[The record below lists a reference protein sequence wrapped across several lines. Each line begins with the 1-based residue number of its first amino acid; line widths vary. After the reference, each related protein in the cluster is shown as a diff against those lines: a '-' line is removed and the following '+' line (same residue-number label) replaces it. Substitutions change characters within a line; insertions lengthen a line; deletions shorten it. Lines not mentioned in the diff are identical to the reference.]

1 MSATVATRPL
11 WLGAPSPGGL
21 ALPAAKPT
29 RTQFYAPRGVW
40 FDDETLVVADSGNH
54 RLLLWRGLPES
65 AGTLADVV
73 LGQPSATSE
82 GPRAGGRGP
91 ENGFHLPTGIAVH
104 GRRLLVADAWHHRI
118 LVWESLP
125 SRDDQPP
132 DWVLGQPSLAA
143 VEPNR
148 GGPVSAAGLYWP
160 YGVAVVAGDLW
171 VTDTGNRRVLGWH
184 GIPEFDRPA
193 DVVLGQPDFFQAD
206 ENRGGSP
213 SASSFRWP
221 HGVTA
226 AGGAFYVADAGN
238 HRVLGWP
245 APPTGDEPAD
255 RLLGQRD
262 FGTALESQY
271 QPQSA
276 TSLRFPYAVAGDG
289 ERLLVADTANNRVLQ
304 WPGAPA
310 SGAPAVRVFGQDDLV
325 ANGENRWREVRHDS
339 LCWPYGLW
347 LHGDVVGIADSGN
360 NRVLLWPL
368 AEL

>member
-21 ALPAAKPT
+21 ALPAAQPT
-29 RTQFYAPRGVW
+29 RTQFYAPRGLW
-40 FDDETLVVADSGNH
+40 FDDERLVVADSGNH
-54 RLLLWRGLPES
+54 RLLLWYGLPES
-65 AGTLADVV
+65 AGTPADIV
-73 LGQPSATSE
+73 LGQPNATSE

-91 ENGFHLPTGIAVH
+91 ENGFHLPTGVAVYG
-104 GRRLLVADAWHHRI
+104 GRLFLADAWHHRI
-118 LVWESLP
+118 LVWERLP
-125 SRDDQPP
+125 RRDDQPP

-148 GGPVSAAGLYWP
+148 GGPVSAVGLYWP
-160 YGVAVVAGDLW
+160 YGVAVVAGNLW
-171 VTDTGNRRVLGWH
+171 VTDTGNRRVLGWF
-184 GIPEFDRPA
+184 GVPEFDRPA
-193 DVVLGQPDFFQAD
+193 DVVLGQPDFSQAD
-206 ENRGGSP
+206 ENRGGAP

-221 HGVTA
+221 HGVAA

-245 APPTGDEPAD
+245 ALPRRDEPAD

-262 FGTALESQY
+262 FGTAFESQY

-289 ERLLVADTANNRVLQ
+289 ERLLVADTANNRVLL
-304 WPGAPA
+304 WPGAPTT
-310 SGAPAVRVFGQDDLV
+310 GTPAVRVFGQDDLV

-347 LHGDVVGIADSGN
+347 LHGDLLGIADSGN